1 VVNRVARKNEAA
13 AIEIVTAAA
22 ELMAVGGAGA
32 VTLDAISRRADVAV
46 QTIYNR
52 VGNRSTVLL
61 RVAERAFDANR
72 AYLDAAYSTPGD
84 PASRIRA
91 VARAYA
97 RFAVEQPEEY
107 RLLAFPGG
115 DAATRA
121 RIDGLI
127 DEQNARL
134 ASLLSEA
141 VATGAARSDLDTTIA
156 AVVLWR
162 MWDGVLGLVT
172 RHDRKQQPGAAP
184 VEDVLAT
191 LETIVELGLR
201 TRRAS
206 GGAAAR
212 G

>member
-1 VVNRVARKNEAA
+1 MNVVNRVARKNEATA
-13 AIEIVTAAA
+13 TEIIRAAA
-22 ELMAVGGAGA
+22 ELMAVGGAEA

-52 VGNRSTVLL
+52 VGNRTTVLL

-72 AYLDAAYSTPGD
+72 AYLDAAYSTPGE
-84 PASRIRA
+84 PADRIRA
-91 VARAYA
+91 VSRAYV

-107 RLLAFPGG
+107 RLLVFPGG

-121 RIDGLI
+121 RVDGLI

-141 VATGAARSDLDTTIA
+141 VASGAARSDLDTAVA
-156 AVVLWR
+156 AMVLWR

-172 RHDRKQQPGAAP
+172 RHDGRQPDAAL

-201 TRRAS
+201 TR
-206 GGAAAR
+206 
-212 G
+212 